1 MKNLPGI
8 TNCDLFSGYIFRTA
22 VMSISTLFKRV
33 VLDES
38 NKPFS

>member
-22 VMSISTLFKRV
+22 VMSISTLFK